1 MNTALPPT
9 TERSTATTSLPRY
22 GHPHGRTAQG
32 KAAGHP
38 LFADALVAASTPDP
52 QNINAALAP
61 TEKATSKTAK
71 KDALTDPP
79 LQEATVPVFTLP
91 APAAEPATATA
102 SNPTSTN
109 PTATA
114 MATTAA
120 VQTPDSLPTGTAA
133 ESSELPPSTDGVVL
147 PETPAATTVAAAPHE
162 PAWTRPTRTDTET
175 ASATVGKTVS
185 AAAKTTGRALPPPQ
199 ALVQAM
205 GLDPT
210 AAQAWH
216 MSAPGAPGNRL
227 QNENVPVSSDSTV
240 ALDGTATALTSASQS
255 QDNQGSDDTAGDHT
269 GAFSAASGAS
279 ETPSLTEGT
288 TEQGSDTPFAQSLGE
303 AMGEAFQNLGTQ
315 VSYWAGQNVR
325 RASIKLDIGTDQPLQ
340 VEVTLDGDKAQLDFR
355 TNDAAARAA
364 LQYNA
369 EPVLNDLL
377 ARSGLGL
384 AGLSVGAQPHQFN
397 QHNPQP
403 DHANTRSHASG
414 NRSAPHLDTEAPKV
428 QRWIQRS
435 TSTVDIYA

>member
-1 MNTALPPT
+1 M
-9 TERSTATTSLPRY
+9 
-22 GHPHGRTAQG
+22 
-32 KAAGHP
+32 AA
-38 LFADALVAASTPDP
+38 
-52 QNINAALAP
+52 
-61 TEKATSKTAK
+61 
-71 KDALTDPP
+71 
-79 LQEATVPVFTLP
+79 FTLP
-91 APAAEPATATA
+91 VPADRPAEPAPATATA
-102 SNPTSTN
+102 ATTSVQTTAPLETSTAREPN
-109 PTATA
+109 ELTPTA
-114 MATTAA
+114 
-120 VQTPDSLPTGTAA
+120 
-133 ESSELPPSTDGVVL
+133 DGVVL
-147 PETPAATTVAAAPHE
+147 PETPAATTGPATPREAPSAR
-162 PAWTRPTRTDTET
+162 PARADTET
-175 ASATVGKTVS
+175 APATVGKAVS
-185 AAAKTTGRALPPPQ
+185 TAARAAGRTLPPPQ

-205 GLDPT
+205 GLDAS

-216 MSAPGAPGNRL
+216 MSTPGTPGSRLQSDGALASDDSNRL
-227 QNENVPVSSDSTV
+227 
-240 ALDGTATALTSASQS
+240 LDEPSGAATTLTSASQS
-255 QDNQGSDDTAGDHT
+255 QGSQGSDDSAGDQT
-269 GAFSAASGAS
+269 GTFSAASGAS
-279 ETPSLTEGT
+279 ETHNLAEGS
-288 TEQGSDTPFAQSLGE
+288 TEQNPNTPFAQSLGE

-325 RASIKLDIGTDQPLQ
+325 RASINLDIGTDQPLQ

-355 TNDAAARAA
+355 TNDASARAA